1 MGGISMKPFNLG
13 EYLKNPSR
21 KIVKRDGREVTR
33 ILCTDAKGHFPIVAL
48 VESFDGENE
57 TSISYTNKGHLF
69 DGADY
74 NPDLFF
80 APEKHEGWVNVFK
93 SSKGNNVITSDIFES
108 KEEAEEVGK
117 NYNNYIVTA
126 KVEWEE

>member
-1 MGGISMKPFNLG
+1 MKQFSLE

-21 KIVKRDGREVTR
+21 KLITRDGRKVTKV
-33 ILCTDAKGHFPIVAL
+33 LCTNAKGHFPIVAL

-57 TSISYTNKGHLF
+57 TAISYTNKGHLF

-80 APEKHEGWVNVFK
+80 APEKHEGWINIYK
-93 SSKGNNVITSDIFES
+93 NAYNNYIGQPRIFES
-108 KEEAEEVGK
+108 KEAAEKDGK
-117 NYNNYIVTA
+117 DDKAYIATV
-126 KVEWEE
+126 KIEWED